1 MALNR
6 GMLMSMKRFPW
17 FLHLMRG
24 SGDPAAALWRLAVLA
39 LAAFGIGFAAGA
51 QTGTVAPPRSTAE
64 AGKGL
69 APPPASIARP
79 PVNQGEISLS
89 FAPVV
94 KATAPAVVNLY
105 AKRIERT
112 RRLASPFDQLFNLDS
127 QGQTFE
133 TTRSSLGSGV
143 IVRAEGIIV
152 TNAHVVEDATEI
164 RVILSDRREY
174 DARILVIDPRT
185 DLAVLRVDPGTDRLP
200 VLAFADTRKTEV
212 GDLVMAIGNPFGVGQ
227 TVTQGIISA
236 TSRTELG
243 RNEQGPGPGGFGAF
257 ASFLQTDAAI
267 NPGNSGGALVNL
279 AGELV
284 GINSAILTRDG
295 DSAGVGFAIPAELVR
310 RVLDSALA
318 EGRVVRTWL
327 GVKAQRVT
335 PAVARSLGLSAPQG
349 VIAESLFPG
358 GPAADAG
365 VKRGDVILA
374 VDSRPVFDE
383 SGLRFAAE
391 TKKPGE
397 KVRLDILRIGKRQ
410 TLEARVAALP
420 TAGDDRRVLNG
431 THPFSGTEVYTLSPK
446 DADERGLD
454 PFSTP
459 VLIRRVAP
467 RSFAAALA
475 LRPGD
480 VIQEINGAEIHST
493 AELAAILA
501 STPAIWR
508 LAILRDGNLL
518 RRDFDARLFNGTVQ

>member
-1 MALNR
+1 MSVKISSWLARLTR
-6 GMLMSMKRFPW
+6 GDGDRA
-17 FLHLMRG
+17 G
-24 SGDPAAALWRLAVLA
+24 SLWRMAVLA

-51 QTGTVAPPRSTAE
+51 QTGPVTGSVAPPPRGNADSA
-64 AGKGL
+64 KPL
-69 APPPASIARP
+69 APLPGGLARP
-79 PVNQGEISLS
+79 PTSQGEISLS

-105 AKRIERT
+105 AKRIER
-112 RRLASPFDQLFNLDS
+112 RRRSASLFDQFYNLDTP
-127 QGQTFE
+127 GQTFE

-164 RVILSDRREY
+164 RVVLSDRREY
-174 DARILVIDPRT
+174 DARILVSDPRT
-185 DLAVLRVDPGTDRLP
+185 DLAVLRVDPGADRLP
-200 VLAFADTRKTEV
+200 VLAFADTRRTEV

-243 RNEQGPGPGGFGAF
+243 RNEQGPAPGGFGAF

-310 RVLDSALA
+310 RILDSALA
-318 EGRVVRTWL
+318 DGRVVRTWL
-327 GVKAQRVT
+327 GVKAQKVT

-358 GPAADAG
+358 GPAANAG

-374 VDSRPVFDE
+374 VDSRPIFDE

-410 TLEARVAALP
+410 ILEARVAALP
-420 TAGDDRRVLNG
+420 SAPDDRRVLNG
-431 THPFSGTEVYTLSPK
+431 SHPFAGAEVYTLSAQ

-459 VLIRRVAP
+459 VVIRRVTP

-475 LRPGD
+475 LRSGD
-480 VIQEINGAEIHST
+480 VIQEINGTEIHST
-493 AELAAILA
+493 AELSRILESA
-501 STPAIWR
+501 PAIWR
-508 LAILRDGNLL
+508 LAILRDGALL
-518 RRDFDARLFNGTVQ
+518 RRDFDASLFSRGVQ